1 MKNLND
7 IKDSNYVKSLTKK
20 EKKELANDI
29 REFLITNISQTGGH
43 LASNLGVVELT
54 IAVHSCFDIEKDKL
68 IFDVSHQTYTHKI
81 LTGRADKFNKLRQ
94 LDGLSGYSSRTE
106 SKYDFFETGH
116 SSTSLSA
123 QSGIL
128 KALEENKQDDY
139 VVSIIG
145 DASLSNGMSFE
156 ALNYIGG
163 QQLKNCII
171 ILNDNSMGI
180 SKSVGALNRFLNK
193 FRKTKFFF
201 KLKSFLLFI
210 SPSFLVKF
218 FSKIKRGIKGFVQ
231 QTNIFEDL
239 GFTYIGPVDGH
250 NINYLIKNIELAK
263 TFKKPVILHVLTTK
277 GKGYKDAELD
287 IDGDF
292 HGVSADFIHR
302 TKEKNNTYSFNVSK
316 ALEAYNDKYKDL
328 FVISSG
334 MIKGSLLNDFQ
345 KKYPKNIIDV
355 GIAEEHAATM
365 ASGMSIMN
373 KKVFLSYYS
382 TFSQR
387 AYDQIN
393 HDILRQNLKCVIGLD
408 RSGIVGEDG
417 STHQGIYDLSIF
429 SPLNCYICNPDSFDE
444 ISNVLEFAYS
454 DKCDKTVFL
463 RYPRGNVGNY
473 NTKIYLDEKHDILD
487 WYYINKES
495 KSNIC
500 LLGYSN
506 ALKSYQ
512 YVKENLKENV
522 DIVNALFIKPLDE
535 KFIKVIFE
543 KYEYIFLTEE
553 VIFEGSLAQS
563 IISYLYKNNM
573 VEYLKKL
580 YVKHITSDVPFGK
593 IMDVKERIQLDD
605 KSILEWVKNTIK

>member
-7 IKDSNYVKSLTKK
+7 IKDSNYVKSLSKK

-201 KLKSFLLFI
+201 KLK
-210 SPSFLVKF
+210 
-218 FSKIKRGIKGFVQ
+218 
-231 QTNIFEDL
+231 
-239 GFTYIGPVDGH
+239 
-250 NINYLIKNIELAK
+250 
-263 TFKKPVILHVLTTK
+263 
-277 GKGYKDAELD
+277 
-287 IDGDF
+287 
-292 HGVSADFIHR
+292 
-302 TKEKNNTYSFNVSK
+302 
-316 ALEAYNDKYKDL
+316 L
-328 FVISSG
+328 FVLAPSPG
-334 MIKGSLLNDFQ
+334 
-345 KKYPKNIIDV
+345 
-355 GIAEEHAATM
+355 
-365 ASGMSIMN
+365 
-373 KKVFLSYYS
+373 
-382 TFSQR
+382 
-387 AYDQIN
+387 
-393 HDILRQNLKCVIGLD
+393 LRTLTLK
-408 RSGIVGEDG
+408 
-417 STHQGIYDLSIF
+417 
-429 SPLNCYICNPDSFDE
+429 DS
-444 ISNVLEFAYS
+444 
-454 DKCDKTVFL
+454 K
-463 RYPRGNVGNY
+463 
-473 NTKIYLDEKHDILD
+473 
-487 WYYINKES
+487 
-495 KSNIC
+495 
-500 LLGYSN
+500 
-506 ALKSYQ
+506 Q
-512 YVKENLKENV
+512 
-522 DIVNALFIKPLDE
+522 
-535 KFIKVIFE
+535 
-543 KYEYIFLTEE
+543 
-553 VIFEGSLAQS
+553 
-563 IISYLYKNNM
+563 M
-573 VEYLKKL
+573 
-580 YVKHITSDVPFGK
+580 
-593 IMDVKERIQLDD
+593 
-605 KSILEWVKNTIK
+605 